1 MTPRYDPDA
10 RQYLRRYLTTFN
22 VIFFN
27 LKFLGHFKTDFVV
40 FSSRSSSQN
49 EDEKAREKRERN
61 RRAAAKC
68 REKKVK
74 KIESLGK
81 KASNQPISRHRNMLK
96 KCTR

>member
-22 VIFFN
+22 VIFLISSFSQDI
-27 LKFLGHFKTDFVV
+27 LDR
-40 FSSRSSSQN
+40 SSRSSSQN

-81 KASNQPISRHRNMLK
+81 KSFKSTHF
-96 KCTR
+96 